1 MAPAATT
8 TLDRDTPAGV
18 LGALATARE
27 DARQAE
33 IATMIAALE
42 WAAMHSADSLD
53 QAMTVPGTDR
63 TLAIAGQGAPLVA
76 EFAVV
81 ELAAA
86 LGRSADSAKLWL
98 GTVLEIRHRLPR
110 VWSRMVHGP
119 LEPWRARQIA
129 NATLG
134 LCWDAAGWVDQQ
146 VAPIAHK
153 IGPAQLERV
162 IADAVRRFDPEQAYE
177 NELANA
183 EARHVTIHDR
193 HTVDGLV
200 EVTATL
206 DAIDARDLDQAV
218 GRTAHFLLVAGCAES
233 LDVRRAL
240 ALGEIARHE
249 LTLGLDAAAGNGAD
263 GVVNQSSGRDATL
276 YVHVHADDL
285 DLLDDQTGADQPV
298 ALIEQTGAAR
308 DYPIGIDHLKQWLT
322 RPGTTVTIRPVIDLA
337 ASLHSRGYHPSPA
350 LREQVI
356 LRNRTCV
363 FPHCTRTTRTADLD
377 HIEPHER
384 GGRTSSE
391 NLAPLCRL
399 HHRAKT
405 HDLWTYT
412 HLAPGEFLWRS
423 PHGATFHVDPDGTTS
438 LGPPRDTPRP

>member
-1 MAPAATT
+1 MAPAPTT

-18 LGALATARE
+18 LGALARTRE
-27 DARQAE
+27 VIRRGE
-33 IATMIAALE
+33 IEMMQAALE

-110 VWSRMVHGP
+110 VWSRVVHGP

-162 IADAVRRFDPEQAYE
+162 VADAVRRFDPEQAYE

-183 EARHVTIHDR
+183 ESRHVTIHDR

-206 DAIDARDLDQAV
+206 DAIDARDLDVAV
-218 GRTAHFLLVAGCAES
+218 GQAAHSLLVAGCAES

-249 LTLGLDAAAGNGAD
+249 LTLDITTSEPSQTA
-263 GVVNQSSGRDATL
+263 SGCGKDATL

-285 DLLDDQTGADQPV
+285 DLLDDQTGADQPT

-337 ASLHSRGYHPSPA
+337 ASLEARGYHPSPT

-363 FPHCTRTTRTADLD
+363 FPHCTRSVRSADLD
-377 HIEPHER
+377 HIQAYER

-423 PHGATFHVDPDGTTS
+423 PHGHTFHVDPTGTTS
-438 LGPPRDTPRP
+438 LGPPRHTPRP